1 MGGGS
6 ARAGKE
12 GALADL
18 NRFAGFTSPLR
29 LARDP
34 YLSREDK
41 MSGLAT
47 WRSMV
52 ERFCDHDDSED
63 HWRLMQ
69 EINRAF
75 EGLGRTS

>member
-1 MGGGS
+1 
-6 ARAGKE
+6 
-12 GALADL
+12 
-18 NRFAGFTSPLR
+18 
-29 LARDP
+29 
-34 YLSREDK
+34 

-52 ERFCDHDDSED
+52 ERFCDHDDLED

-75 EGLGRTS
+75 ERLGRTS

>member
-1 MGGGS
+1 
-6 ARAGKE
+6 
-12 GALADL
+12 
-18 NRFAGFTSPLR
+18 
-29 LARDP
+29 
-34 YLSREDK
+34 

-75 EGLGRTS
+75 ERLGRTS